1 MSTHGATENLTAH
14 FKVTDYA
21 AWRTGYDGHEQAR
34 TTAGLTNGRVF
45 RNAADANDLVILL
58 DVADVAKA
66 RTFIGGEDL
75 KAQMQKTGVIGTPS
89 FRFAA

>member
-1 MSTHGATENLTAH
+1 MSTHEATENLTAH

-34 TTAGLTNGRVF
+34 VSAGLTNGRVF
-45 RNAADANDLVILL
+45 RNAADANDVVILL

-66 RTFIGGEDL
+66 RTFIGTDDL
-75 KAQMQKTGVIGTPS
+75 KAQMQKSGVIGTPS

>member
-1 MSTHGATENLTAH
+1 MTAQQTTENLTVH
-14 FKVTDYA
+14 CKVTDYA

-34 TTAGLTNGRVF
+34 VSAGLTNGRVF

-58 DVADVAKA
+58 DAADEAKA
-66 RTFIGGEDL
+66 RTFIGGDDL
-75 KAQMQKTGVIGTPS
+75 KAQMQKGGVVGTPS